1 MDIELKESV
10 KMLPRDYTEQ
20 ENLIAECLSTFGI
33 RYDQQHPFAPYTVDF
48 WVPEL
53 RLVIEADGV
62 YGHLQK
68 RDKLRDLDLMQYPS
82 VEWILHIVSKTKQ
95 DIEEEIWQ
103 GLNKLSE
110 SVEIETYK
118 ISGS

>member
-1 MDIELKESV
+1 MDIELKQSV
-10 KMLPRDYTEQ
+10 KMIPIDYTEQ

-33 RYDQQHPFAPYTVDF
+33 RSDQQHPFAPYTVDF

-68 RDKLRDLDLMQYPS
+68 RDNPPT
-82 VEWILHIVSKTKQ
+82 KT
-95 DIEEEIWQ
+95 
-103 GLNKLSE
+103 
-110 SVEIETYK
+110 
-118 ISGS
+118 